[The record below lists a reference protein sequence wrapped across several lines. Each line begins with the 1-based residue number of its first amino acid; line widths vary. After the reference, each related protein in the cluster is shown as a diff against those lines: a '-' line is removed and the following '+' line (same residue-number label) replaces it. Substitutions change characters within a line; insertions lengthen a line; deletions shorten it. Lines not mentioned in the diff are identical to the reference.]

1 MSGIKGAPSA
11 ESMILN
17 RIVVGARTY
26 EQRRNRC
33 GRRNC
38 QRCYGPPGD
47 QGRRPGHGPY
57 WYLIL
62 STRRGIRR
70 IYIGKDL
77 DTTRHINPDGSIN
90 ADIFSRAPPAELPDE
105 LRDPAL
111 PF

>member
-1 MSGIKGAPSA
+1 
-11 ESMILN
+11 MILN

-38 QRCYGPPGD
+38 RTCYGPPGD

-70 IYIGKDL
+70 VYIGKNL
-77 DTTRHINPDGSIN
+77 DTARFINPDGSIN
-90 ADIFSRAPPAELPDE
+90 PQTLARVPTPPPPDKTP
-105 LRDPAL
+105 DPPL